1 LTKITKT
8 QAKKLLDGMQSKALK
23 LFTSVKGVQGVISV
37 ADYTAIEKICNK
49 ARNRLK

>member
-1 LTKITKT
+1 M
-8 QAKKLLDGMQSKALK
+8 LDSMQSKAMK
-23 LFTSVKGVQGVISV
+23 LFTSVKGVQGILSV